1 MSNEQEKQR
10 LWKLYMIFMAVM
22 VGGGALILTGQW
34 VWGTIQNAMRENDRK
49 STLQNSIVTTPS
61 QSQIQ
66 PSSLQPRPSLEDTP
80 SPTPS
85 APASPQYTNHIQR

>member
-34 VWGTIQNAMRENDRK
+34 VWGTIQNAMREND
-49 STLQNSIVTTPS
+49 TPF
-61 QSQIQ
+61 
-66 PSSLQPRPSLEDTP
+66 PVKE
-80 SPTPS
+80 
-85 APASPQYTNHIQR
+85 